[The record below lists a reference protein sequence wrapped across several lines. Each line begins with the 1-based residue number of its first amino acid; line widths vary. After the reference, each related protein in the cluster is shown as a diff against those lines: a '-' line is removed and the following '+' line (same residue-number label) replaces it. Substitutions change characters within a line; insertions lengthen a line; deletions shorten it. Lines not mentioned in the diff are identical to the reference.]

1 MARINFGRNT
11 KMKMPNTY
19 CMVCKD
25 LDFWDFVREY
35 QAKSSKRERA
45 EVVIDMAIY
54 YDVKA
59 TTVRNWLV
67 RSGYY
72 IPVTC

>member
-1 MARINFGRNT
+1 
-11 KMKMPNTY
+11 MKMPNTY
-19 CMVCKD
+19 SMVCKD

-35 QAKSSKRERA
+35 QSKSSKRERA

-59 TTVRNWLV
+59 TLVRHWLV